1 MYRSIRMLF
10 VAWLLAWPLIAQE
23 SPPALEAPPEPPA
36 PPLEAPASTPES
48 LSGDAASPDA
58 LPADS
63 PSSEDLR
70 AALEALEDDFNVL
83 TTNDGI
89 GLTPKDDE
97 VGFSLLQVH
106 EGNVSIDGEVVDA
119 EALQER
125 VGSADGARLL
135 ALAELS
141 GDELRDL
148 RRPVNSDLEAR
159 LQRIQELQE
168 QRDRELAELEALK
181 QELEEEVRRGEDG
194 EDGDEASRYYTQ
206 DRFSFGNSLTI
217 DERESTNDVVV
228 IGGSLEIDGEVLGD
242 AVVVGGGVE
251 VQGDVHGDLTAVG
264 GSISIGP
271 DAQLSGEVTS
281 VGGTIDDPHNRTRGN
296 SVQVELGPFDGF
308 DSFFRDSD
316 WWESGNSLDWDPGWW
331 GWHWGGLFL
340 SLFFLGI
347 FVLWIAFLTFLNRD
361 YVESVS
367 RRTES
372 EPWKA
377 ALVGL
382 ASQVLLLPLV
392 GVISLILLISV
403 IGIPVLII
411 LLPVGAFLLWIFSCY
426 GYAGVATWCGR
437 LMQRRF
443 DWRASGPFV
452 LLFAGILLIEGWAVL
467 GDALIGFSGPVQI
480 TAWLVLI
487 MGFVLQYV
495 VWTTGF
501 GSVVLMAFEGRSGGN
516 PVGSGFVPPPPGPVP
531 STPPVPDIDPVDRDP
546 GDYAALP
553 MPDDGYG
560 TPSTG
565 SGIGTG
571 FQDGWD
577 DTAPADDSTYGSPDT
592 WDDPFAE
599 TDEASRSEE
608 DAGESVAAESA
619 EALDDGSEDGSLVP
633 EDATED
639 SSEDTSDIQQGEAE
653 SDTTESDDAESEDA
667 ESDDTEPDETERR
680 EP

>member
-1 MYRSIRMLF
+1 MHRSIRMLF
-10 VAWLLAWPLIAQE
+10 VAWLLAWPLVAQ
-23 SPPALEAPPEPPA
+23 EAPPAVEAPPDPPA
-36 PPLEAPASTPES
+36 SSAEAPAAPSEDVAQEVT
-48 LSGDAASPDA
+48 ASED
-58 LPADS
+58 PAQ
-63 PSSEDLR
+63 EDLR
-70 AALEALEDDFNVL
+70 AALEALEDDFNIL
-83 TTNDGI
+83 TTSDGI
-89 GLTPKDDE
+89 GLTPKDE
-97 VGFSLLQVH
+97 EAGFALLQVQQ
-106 EGNVSIDGEVVDA
+106 GQVSVDGEGVDS
-119 EALQER
+119 EVLEER
-125 VGSADGARLL
+125 VGAADAVRLW
-135 ALAELS
+135 ALSELS
-141 GDELRDL
+141 SRELREL
-148 RRPVNSDLEAR
+148 QRPVNSDLEAR

-181 QELEEEVRRGEDG
+181 EELEEKVRLGED
-194 EDGDEASRYYTQ
+194 DDESSRYYTQ

-228 IGGSLEIDGEVLGD
+228 IGGSLDIDGEVLGD

-271 DAQLSGEVTS
+271 DAQLDGEVTS

-347 FVLWIAFLTFLNRD
+347 FVLWITFLTFLNRD
-361 YVESVS
+361 YVDSVS
-367 RRTES
+367 RRTEH

-392 GVISLILLISV
+392 AVISLILLISV
-403 IGIPVLII
+403 IGIPVLVI

-437 LMQRRF
+437 LMRRRF
-443 DWRASGPFV
+443 DWRADGPFA
-452 LLFAGILLIEGWAVL
+452 LLFAGILLIEGWALL

-495 VWTTGF
+495 AWTTGF
-501 GSVVLMAFEGRSGGN
+501 GSVVLMAFEGRRGGT
-516 PVGSGFVPPPPGPVP
+516 PEGSGFMPTPPGPVP
-531 STPPVPDIDPVDRDP
+531 PTPPVPGIDPVDRDP

-560 TPSTG
+560 APSQ
-565 SGIGTG
+565 SLG
-571 FQDGWD
+571 FEEGWQDEAS
-577 DTAPADDSTYGSPDT
+577 TDSSSYGSPDT

-599 TDEASRSEE
+599 TDEASQPE
-608 DAGESVAAESA
+608 DGDAESA
-619 EALDDGSEDGSLVP
+619 PGASEELSDDDSEGVAPVD
-633 EDATED
+633 E
-639 SSEDTSDIQQGEAE
+639 EAE
-653 SDTTESDDAESEDA
+653 PDAEAADTDP
-667 ESDDTEPDETERR
+667 DDTERR
-680 EP
+680 DP